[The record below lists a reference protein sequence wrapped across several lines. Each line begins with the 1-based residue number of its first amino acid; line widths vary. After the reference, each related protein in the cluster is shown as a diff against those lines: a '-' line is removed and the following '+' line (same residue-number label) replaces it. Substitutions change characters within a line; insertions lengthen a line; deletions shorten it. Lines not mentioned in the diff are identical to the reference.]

1 MGITSVLIKKTNATQ
16 AAAQLNLHGFLNRA
30 DIRTER
36 IKSVL
41 VEEEIG
47 AWKNFDSLHNFFII
61 DCGFQNDGAETPVE
75 IYTLENLYDKVI
87 LARFFKD
94 FEPKYLYGKRN
105 DSFWDTE
112 LSKEDF
118 NEHIES
124 LYQALK
130 QLFEDFNYIKVKGF
144 SEPDIYYSF
153 Y

>member
-1 MGITSVLIKKTNATQ
+1 MGTTSYLIKRTNATQ

-61 DCGFQNDGAETPVE
+61 DCGFQNDGAETLVEVDNLEKLYNTVNVARNNKHREPEE
-75 IYTLENLYDKVI
+75 IYDATNDFFWVTL
-87 LARFFKD
+87 
-94 FEPKYLYGKRN
+94 
-105 DSFWDTE
+105 

-118 NEHIES
+118 NNHVES
-124 LYQALK
+124 LYQTLK
-130 QLFEDFNYIKVKGF
+130 QLFEEFDYIRENGF
-144 SEPDIYYSF
+144 SEPDIYYSC

>member
-1 MGITSVLIKKTNATQ
+1 MGTTSYLIKKTHATQ

-30 DIRTER
+30 DIRTKR

-41 VEEEIG
+41 VQEEIG
-47 AWKNFDSLHNFFII
+47 AWKNFDSLHNFFIF
-61 DCGFQNDGAETPVE
+61 DCGFQNDGVETPVE
-75 IYTLENLYDKVI
+75 IYTLEKLYNKVI
-87 LARFFKD
+87 LAKSCKD
-94 FEPKYLYGKRN
+94 FEPKYLFESMN
-105 DSFWDTE
+105 DSIWDTE

-130 QLFEDFNYIKVKGF
+130 ELFKDFNYIKVNGF
-144 SEPDIYYSF
+144 SEPDIYYSC

>member
-1 MGITSVLIKKTNATQ
+1 MGITSLLIKKTNATQ
-16 AAAQLNLHGFLNRA
+16 AAAQLNLHGSLNRV
-30 DIRTER
+30 DIRIER

-75 IYTLENLYDKVI
+75 IYSLEKLYNKVI
-87 LARFFKD
+87 LARSYKD
-94 FEPKYLYGKRN
+94 FEPKYLCESMN

-130 QLFEDFNYIKVKGF
+130 ELFKDFNYIKENGF